1 MRLAASMLA
10 SEYRMKIGDRAP
22 DFRGLK
28 GVDGKT
34 YGLADFADRKV
45 LVVAFWCNH
54 CPYVQAWEERFVTL
68 AADYQPKGVGFVAI
82 NSNETSQYPED
93 DFPNMVKRAK
103 EHHYTFPYLRDE
115 SQEVAGAYGG
125 LCTPHIF
132 VFDQD
137 RKLRYQGRVDDSK
150 DPRMVKSHDLK
161 NAIDALL
168 GGREPPQPITAAQ
181 GCSIKWAVV
190 S

>member
-1 MRLAASMLA
+1 MLA
-10 SEYRMKIGDRAP
+10 SEYKLKSGDAAP
-22 DFRGLK
+22 DFRDLK
-28 GVDGKT
+28 GVDGKS
-34 YGLADFADRKV
+34 YSLASFRDKDA

-54 CPYVQAWEERFVTL
+54 CPYVQAWEERFVAL
-68 AADYQPKGVGFVAI
+68 ANDFQARGVAFVAI

-103 EHHYTFPYLRDE
+103 EHFYTFPYVRDE
-115 SQEVAGAYGG
+115 SQRVASAFGG

-132 VFDQD
+132 VFDEQ

-150 DPRMVKSHDLK
+150 DPRNVKSHDLR
-161 NAIDALL
+161 NALDALL

-181 GCSIKWAVV
+181 GCSIKWAVIH
-190 S
+190 